1 MFRISATSLKPGALR
16 RELLDSRAGG
26 YVSFEGRVRNR
37 NAGREVYRLEYEVYR
52 DLAEKE
58 GARIINEARRKF
70 AIFSAACVHRRGRLR
85 GGDIAVWAGVT
96 AEHRGAA
103 FAACSYIIDEM
114 KKRVPIWKKEHYEAG
129 SSEWISHPPGG
140 RAPKPGSKEKRKT
153 KPGP

>member
-37 NAGREVYRLEYEVYR
+37 NAGREVCQLEYEAYR
-52 DLAEKE
+52 ELAEKE
-58 GARIINEARRKF
+58 GMRIIAEARRKL
-70 AIFSAACVHRRGRLR
+70 AIFSAACVHRHGRLR
-85 GGDIAVWAGVT
+85 VGDIAVWAGVT

-114 KKRVPIWKKEHYEAG
+114 KKRVPIWKKERYATG
-129 SSEWISHPPGG
+129 GAEWISRPAGG
-140 RAPKPGSKEKRKT
+140 RNPKPGAKRKT
-153 KPGP
+153 

>member
-37 NAGREVYRLEYEVYR
+37 NAGREVCQLEYEAYR
-52 DLAEKE
+52 ELAEKE
-58 GARIINEARRKF
+58 GMRIIAEARRKF
-70 AIFSAACVHRRGRLR
+70 AIFSAACVHRHGRLR
-85 GGDIAVWAGVT
+85 VGDIAVWAGVT

-114 KKRVPIWKKEHYEAG
+114 KKRVPIWKKERYATG
-129 SSEWISHPPGG
+129 GAEWISRPAGG
-140 RAPKPGSKEKRKT
+140 RNPKFGAKRKT
-153 KPGP
+153 